1 MDKIRLYIY
10 NCLCGVIL
18 CFYLP
23 IKYIVYN
30 VKNDNNVA
38 WKKIKLGGMVP
49 GNNLF
54 FNSNDKLDVAKR
66 VTVMMLLVTTN
77 AIMSFVSMQLYIG
90 SYLCVVLYILW
101 INGKNKKYG
110 TFDFLVMLAWICVL
124 VLLLSI
130 YFGNIKSCLA
140 LMFLGVVL
148 LLPMWRLNE
157 HKALD
162 DGTYKYALLWL
173 YTGIFVAFIT
183 MFSFGMIDYPYLNDL
198 NIEVADIKSN
208 TGNMTAQSIVL
219 YFTMLGYV
227 ANLTYYQMPINDKI
241 DLLVSNAGWM
251 MPLQIIVIVSMVV
264 LMFLAVPRFVRGL
277 YKDFFA

>member
-23 IKYIVYN
+23 VKYIIYN
-30 VKNDNNVA
+30 FKNDNNAA
-38 WKKIKLGGMVP
+38 WEKIKLGGMVP

-66 VTVMMLLVTTN
+66 VTVMMLLVTVN
-77 AIMSFVSMQLYIG
+77 AIMSFVSIQLYIW

-101 INGKNKKYG
+101 INGENKKYG
-110 TFDFLVMLAWICVL
+110 VFDFFVMLMMICVL
-124 VLLLSI
+124 VGLLSI
-130 YFGNIKSCLA
+130 YLGNIKSCLV
-140 LMFLGVVL
+140 LIILGGVL
-148 LLPMWRLNE
+148 LLPMWCLNV

-173 YTGIFVAFIT
+173 YTGMFVAFI
-183 MFSFGMIDYPYLNDL
+183 MLFSFGMIDYPYLNDL
-198 NIEVADIKSN
+198 NIEVVDVESN
-208 TGNMTAQSIVL
+208 IGNMTVQSIVL

-227 ANLTYYQMPINDKI
+227 ANLTYFQMPINDKI
-241 DLLVSNAGWM
+241 NLLISNAGWM

-264 LMFLAVPRFVRGL
+264 LMFFAVPRLVRGL